1 MLYIKPVFVFGKYPR
16 FIKPD
21 YSGFERNV
29 NEKFITKKAKELE
42 LQLRQYLENADTK
55 LLEPTIVF
63 SEEDLDDAL
72 RCSSDVIIIC
82 KFCLGLT
89 KSLEK
94 LLNLH
99 VPILLFEE
107 PRVPY
112 LALDA
117 YEYLHDKG
125 NVQVVLDYEDLKAK
139 IKVHG
144 LRESLRNNKILALST
159 DLPAY
164 EQVAAL
170 RNPTPEQIMER
181 FGVQV
186 EHVKHAELVEKW
198 SQIPEEA
205 AVSLAKKW
213 LREAYRIV
221 EPCENDLTFEA
232 RLYLAIKKLVKESSA
247 SAVTMVC
254 SDQIAPLPA
263 ECFAFAKLR
272 DEGVP
277 AGCEADLTSLLML
290 LLVQKLCQRPAFMGN
305 VLVVN
310 PEEET
315 VAISHCVMPFKMA
328 GFDAEPKRYEL
339 RDYHGLKFS
348 GSLTAYY
355 PLENG
360 QIVTLARMDRNLT
373 SIYVKTGVIVDCKEG
388 FDCRTTLIVK
398 ISNVREY
405 VNKTSGNHQIVVF
418 GDWIKELE
426 DASKIFGMR
435 FIK

>member
-1 MLYIKPVFVFGKYPR
+1 MYIKPVFVFGKYPR
-16 FIKPD
+16 FIKSD
-21 YSGFERNV
+21 YSGFEANV
-29 NEKFITKKAKELE
+29 DQNFVTNKAKELE
-42 LQLRQYLENADTK
+42 LQLRQYLEIGDTK

-63 SEEDLDDAL
+63 GEEDFDNAL
-72 RCSSDVIIIC
+72 RCSSDLIIIC

-94 LLNLH
+94 LFTLQ
-99 VPILLFEE
+99 VPMLLFGE

-125 NVQVVLDYEDLKAK
+125 DVHVVLDYDDLKAK
-139 IKVHG
+139 IRICG
-144 LRESLRNNKILALST
+144 LRESLRNTRILALST

-164 EQVAAL
+164 EQAAVL
-170 RNPTPEQIMER
+170 RNPSSKQIMER

-186 EHVKHAELVEKW
+186 EHVKHAELAEKW
-198 SQIPEEA
+198 SQTPEEA
-205 AVSLAKKW
+205 AVGLAREW
-213 LREAYRIV
+213 LREAYRVV
-221 EPCENDLTFEA
+221 EPCENDLVLEA
-232 RLYLAIKKLVKESSA
+232 RLYLAVKRLVEERSA
-247 SAVTMVC
+247 VAVTMVC

-272 DEGVP
+272 DGGVP

-290 LLVQKLCQRPAFMGN
+290 LLVQKLCHKPSFMGN
-305 VLVVN
+305 VRMVN
-310 PEEET
+310 PEENT

-339 RDYHGLKFS
+339 RDYHGLKFA

-360 QIVTLARMDRNLT
+360 QTVTLARMDRNLT
-373 SIYVKTGVIVDCKEG
+373 SIYAETGVIVDCKEG
-388 FDCRTTLIVK
+388 FDCRTTLVVK
-398 ISNVREY
+398 VPDVREY
-405 VNKTSGNHQIVVF
+405 VNKTSGNHQILVF
-418 GDWIKELE
+418 GDWVKELE
-426 DASKIFGMR
+426 DAGKIFGMR